1 MSKSIKLKDNTY
13 LDSSG
18 VIHNKEKLNN
28 ILEGNF
34 AKKLDLFL
42 TDKQTKTIEIENN
55 KVYLFINC
63 HAYQRCMLFITTF
76 GLNIDV
82 IFKSSDLAVPTITRD
97 GTLLTITAPQQA
109 RGYLFKIND
118 LYCA

>member
-18 VIHNKEKLNN
+18 VIHNKENLSD

-34 AKKLDLFL
+34 AKKLNFYLQ
-42 TDKQTKTIEIENN
+42 DKQTQTVEIEDK
-55 KVYLFINC
+55 KVYLFINS

-82 IFKSSDLAVPTITRD
+82 IFKSSDLAVPTITRE
-97 GTLLTITAPQQA
+97 GTTLTLTAPQQS
-109 RGYLFKIND
+109 RGYLFKINN
-118 LYCA
+118 LPCA